1 MSWQV
6 ILKKKRQ
13 GKNAIRSRVRN
24 AVKEYIDNHVKIDEK
39 FRTVDIEIDWE
50 EIEVEKTPAG
60 QVRSIG
66 KQLKN
71 LADVDRTIQIET
83 NGYYLD
89 KVNLKGTKK
98 AFIKR
103 RA

>member
-6 ILKKKRQ
+6 ILKKKKQ
-13 GKNAIRSRVRN
+13 GKRAIRSRIRDS
-24 AVKEYIDNHVKIDEK
+24 VKEYVDNHVEFDEQ
-39 FRTVDIEIDWE
+39 FRTNDIVVDWK
-50 EIEVEKTPAG
+50 EIEVEKTPSG

-66 KQLKN
+66 KQLKHIF
-71 LADVDRTIQIET
+71 DMETDTQIKA

-89 KVNLKGTKK
+89 RVNLKGSKK

>member
-1 MSWQV
+1 MNWQLV
-6 ILKKKRQ
+6 LKKKKQ
-13 GKNAIRSRVRN
+13 GKRAIRSRIRDS
-24 AVKEYIDNHVKIDEK
+24 VKEYVDNHVEFDEQ
-39 FRTVDIEIDWE
+39 FRTNDIVVDWE